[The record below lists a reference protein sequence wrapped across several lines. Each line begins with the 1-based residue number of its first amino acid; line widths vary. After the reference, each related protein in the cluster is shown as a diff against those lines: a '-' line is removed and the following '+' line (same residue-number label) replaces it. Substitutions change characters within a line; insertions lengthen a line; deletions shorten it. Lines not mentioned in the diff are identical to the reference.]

1 MKMEK
6 EMSRAFPSYPPAGV
20 QKPAGHELNAAKQRR
35 VSALQERRERQMG
48 TFFHLVIRSVRR
60 RRKEMR
66 LVSVSVFITV
76 FFLSSVTVFQNVMNR
91 YVMEKNYQNYGEWIL
106 SEVDDPRNPETKFRE
121 MEHPY
126 LSGSGICRTGG
137 AIVDSDGEESD
148 KYIGTADEEWAE
160 IGNVEMYEGHMP
172 EADNEIVMDLPSL
185 AALGYSY
192 DLGQSIS
199 VKTVIWPVVEE
210 GDVEGTEESEFA
222 EPQYFQKDFILTG
235 TIRSIAENWSVCES
249 YYLPSCFVTE
259 NALSSMG
266 GRLYD
271 THFYQLDRQ
280 YEDIDVKE
288 FALVMSERYDLCNH
302 NSYVYENT
310 IWGSAQMFTAVKV
323 ILVVIAGLAAAYLLT
338 SYESGRR
345 RWYYQYRTIGA
356 ERSQIREMIFLEGT
370 LAVFPP
376 AAAAFL
382 LPQAGGALICL
393 AVSRMLGVPFFYEL
407 HLAEILMQA
416 GMVAGVMLLAV
427 LSAWAGSG
435 DRTLARNTQE
445 ITEKQRKR
453 LRKCIGKYE
462 KNLPA
467 GFLARQRKLH
477 PWRQTALILFAV
489 LVCAVCVVTVNQVY
503 AFVDEYFNIREM
515 LDDFSAQKKTEFVYE
530 WKLPEGGKV
539 TSSNSF
545 YDMYDG
551 IDPGM
556 PAEVEGLIG
565 IDHLQMGICDE
576 RHTLEWQNMEESPI
590 IQDIMKGSDGNWR
603 YDQLELFRFY
613 ENYEEAAEQL
623 KFQVDDEGFDQ
634 AAFDRGE
641 QIILV
646 TGSYFPSAYISEG
659 GMRETG
665 IICGQQVEIGSRD
678 TDGKTSVT
686 VGAIIKDPENGSGK
700 MSWDFGNRPYGII
713 GSVKLAERIA
723 QTDGGKDIMENSV
736 AILLNRQ
743 ASYEATDKQLAS
755 LFQKNGL
762 EYGSY
767 RDYVNGVWN
776 RMVRDVC
783 IYGIFGIVVAAV
795 FLVLLLNF
803 RKNQSFYMDRDY
815 RLLRRMGMER
825 QYFCRLLRSDTR
837 KQALWLLA
845 GAPLA
850 YAEILVVFYMKTL
863 ADAEWDIQ
871 QGQYGVS
878 FSTILNAYT
887 DNPFWWALELT
898 GRNTA
903 WYGHCG
909 PVT

>member
-1 MKMEK
+1 
-6 EMSRAFPSYPPAGV
+6 
-20 QKPAGHELNAAKQRR
+20 
-35 VSALQERRERQMG
+35 MG

-121 MEHPY
+121 IEHPY

-266 GRLYD
+266 GSLYD

-288 FALVMSERYDLCNH
+288 FALVMSEKYDLCNH
-302 NSYVYENT
+302 NSYAYENT

-323 ILVVIAGLAAAYLLT
+323 ILVVIAGLAAAYLLI

-370 LAVFPP
+370 
-376 AAAAFL
+376 
-382 LPQAGGALICL
+382 
-393 AVSRMLGVPFFYEL
+393 
-407 HLAEILMQA
+407 
-416 GMVAGVMLLAV
+416 LAV

-477 PWRQTALILFAV
+477 P
-489 LVCAVCVVTVNQVY
+489 
-503 AFVDEYFNIREM
+503 
-515 LDDFSAQKKTEFVYE
+515 
-530 WKLPEGGKV
+530 
-539 TSSNSF
+539 
-545 YDMYDG
+545 
-551 IDPGM
+551 GM

-603 YDQLELFRFY
+603 YDRLELFRFY

-850 YAEILVVFYMKTL
+850 YAEILFVFYMKTL

>member
-1 MKMEK
+1 
-6 EMSRAFPSYPPAGV
+6 
-20 QKPAGHELNAAKQRR
+20 
-35 VSALQERRERQMG
+35 
-48 TFFHLVIRSVRR
+48 
-60 RRKEMR
+60 
-66 LVSVSVFITV
+66 
-76 FFLSSVTVFQNVMNR
+76 
-91 YVMEKNYQNYGEWIL
+91 
-106 SEVDDPRNPETKFRE
+106 
-121 MEHPY
+121 
-126 LSGSGICRTGG
+126 
-137 AIVDSDGEESD
+137 
-148 KYIGTADEEWAE
+148 
-160 IGNVEMYEGHMP
+160 
-172 EADNEIVMDLPSL
+172 
-185 AALGYSY
+185 
-192 DLGQSIS
+192 
-199 VKTVIWPVVEE
+199 
-210 GDVEGTEESEFA
+210 
-222 EPQYFQKDFILTG
+222 
-235 TIRSIAENWSVCES
+235 
-249 YYLPSCFVTE
+249 
-259 NALSSMG
+259 
-266 GRLYD
+266 
-271 THFYQLDRQ
+271 
-280 YEDIDVKE
+280 
-288 FALVMSERYDLCNH
+288 
-302 NSYVYENT
+302 
-310 IWGSAQMFTAVKV
+310 
-323 ILVVIAGLAAAYLLT
+323 
-338 SYESGRR
+338 
-345 RWYYQYRTIGA
+345 
-356 ERSQIREMIFLEGT
+356 
-370 LAVFPP
+370 
-376 AAAAFL
+376 
-382 LPQAGGALICL
+382 
-393 AVSRMLGVPFFYEL
+393 
-407 HLAEILMQA
+407 
-416 GMVAGVMLLAV
+416 
-427 LSAWAGSG
+427 
-435 DRTLARNTQE
+435 
-445 ITEKQRKR
+445 
-453 LRKCIGKYE
+453 
-462 KNLPA
+462 
-467 GFLARQRKLH
+467 
-477 PWRQTALILFAV
+477 
-489 LVCAVCVVTVNQVY
+489 
-503 AFVDEYFNIREM
+503 
-515 LDDFSAQKKTEFVYE
+515 
-530 WKLPEGGKV
+530 
-539 TSSNSF
+539 
-545 YDMYDG
+545 
-551 IDPGM
+551 M

-576 RHTLEWQNMEESPI
+576 RHT
-590 IQDIMKGSDGNWR
+590 
-603 YDQLELFRFY
+603 LELFRFY

-659 GMRETG
+659 GMRENG

-850 YAEILVVFYMKTL
+850 YAEILFVFYMKTL

-887 DNPFWWALELT
+887 DNPFWWAVELT

-903 WYGHCG
+903 WYCTAAALILVIAVFLLSSEWAARRIEKGADQENPPCSGCLEHWSLRMRERYFWRERICPDCRTSVCHG
-909 PVT
+909 SAGAGSGLSTRITACSRSLRHMRILPCPSIWTEKRRIKAISRK

>member
-1 MKMEK
+1 
-6 EMSRAFPSYPPAGV
+6 
-20 QKPAGHELNAAKQRR
+20 
-35 VSALQERRERQMG
+35 MG
-48 TFFHLVIRSVRR
+48 TFFHLVIRSMRR

-121 MEHPY
+121 IEHPY

-137 AIVDSDGEESD
+137 AIVDSDGKESD

-192 DLGQSIS
+192 DLGQTIS

-266 GRLYD
+266 GSLYD

-288 FALVMSERYDLCNH
+288 FALVMSEKYDLCNH
-302 NSYVYENT
+302 NSYAYENT

-323 ILVVIAGLAAAYLLT
+323 ILVVIAGLAAAYLLI

-416 GMVAGVMLLAV
+416 GVVAGVLLLVV

-477 PWRQTALILFAV
+477 PR
-489 LVCAVCVVTVNQVY
+489 
-503 AFVDEYFNIREM
+503 IREM
-515 LDDFSAQKKTEFVYE
+515 LDDFSAWKKTEFVYE

-576 RHTLEWQNMEESPI
+576 RHTLEWQNMEENPI

-686 VGAIIKDPENGSGK
+686 V
-700 MSWDFGNRPYGII
+700 
-713 GSVKLAERIA
+713 
-723 QTDGGKDIMENSV
+723 
-736 AILLNRQ
+736 
-743 ASYEATDKQLAS
+743 
-755 LFQKNGL
+755 
-762 EYGSY
+762 
-767 RDYVNGVWN
+767 
-776 RMVRDVC
+776 
-783 IYGIFGIVVAAV
+783 
-795 FLVLLLNF
+795 
-803 RKNQSFYMDRDY
+803 
-815 RLLRRMGMER
+815 
-825 QYFCRLLRSDTR
+825 
-837 KQALWLLA
+837 
-845 GAPLA
+845 
-850 YAEILVVFYMKTL
+850 
-863 ADAEWDIQ
+863 
-871 QGQYGVS
+871 
-878 FSTILNAYT
+878 
-887 DNPFWWALELT
+887 WWAVELT

-903 WYGHCG
+903 WYCTTAALILVIAVFLLSSEWAARRIEKGADQ
-909 PVT
+909 